1 MKKKTTDHP
10 LLKAGVGAAL
20 LGLGT
25 VAGSVIARP
34 RRGTRRVL
42 NAARN
47 KVIVRDFYE
56 LAFNQQKPEEAA
68 ARFLGPYY
76 IQHNPGAADG
86 GQAFI
91 DFVKRYVKA
100 YPSLHYEVLREAADG
115 DIVAVHSR
123 LTRKPGDRAM
133 SVMDFFRLEN
143 GRIVEHW
150 DVHEEVP
157 ARSANANTMF

>member
-68 ARFLGPYY
+68 ARSSGPTTSSTTRAR
-76 IQHNPGAADG
+76 PTAG
-86 GQAFI
+86 
-91 DFVKRYVKA
+91 R
-100 YPSLHYEVLREAADG
+100 PS
-115 DIVAVHSR
+115 S
-123 LTRKPGDRAM
+123 T
-133 SVMDFFRLEN
+133 S
-143 GRIVEHW
+143 
-150 DVHEEVP
+150 
-157 ARSANANTMF
+157 